1 MLATVHSSALSG
13 IDASSVTVELDL
25 ATGFPTFTIVG
36 LPDTAVNEARERVK
50 SAIRNSGLPFPN
62 NHRII
67 FNLAPADTKKSGPL
81 YDLPIAVALLKAFI
95 PLEVD
100 LNDALFVGELSLDG
114 SLRPVAGIL
123 PITLHAKA
131 SGKKRVFIPLQNAK
145 EAACVS
151 ELEVYPTPTLLSLL
165 DHLTGQQP
173 ITPAPPTKPKASQAN
188 YLYDLQNIR
197 GQHFAKRA
205 LEIAAAGGHNILFHG
220 PPGSGKTLLA
230 RTLPSILPPMT
241 EPEILEVTKIH
252 SIAGNLPGNS
262 GLITARPFRTPHHSA
277 SAVSITGGGG
287 NPKPGEV
294 SLAHRGVLFLDEA
307 PEFPRSVLEHLRQP
321 LEDGHVTIT
330 RVRQTVHYPARFI
343 LVLSQNPCPCG
354 FYGDPNKPCT
364 CTTNQ
369 VQNYQKKLSG
379 PLLDR
384 VDMSV
389 SVPAV
394 PIEELTRPSNA
405 EPSAAVRDRVTI
417 ARAYQT
423 KRLPRRVICNSDMS
437 SSDIKATCNPT
448 RESIDLLQK
457 AATAMHLS
465 ARAYYRT
472 LKVARTIA
480 DLAGSPSI
488 EQAHIAEALQ
498 FREKTSHI

>member
-1 MLATVHSSALSG
+1 MLATVHSAALSG

-25 ATGFPTFTIVG
+25 ATGFPAFTIVG

-50 SAIRNSGLPFPN
+50 SAIRNSDLPFPN

-95 PLEVD
+95 PLEID
-100 LNDALFVGELSLDG
+100 LSDALFVGELSLDG

-123 PITLHAKA
+123 PIALHARA
-131 SGKKRVFIPLQNAK
+131 SGKKRLFVPAANAA

-151 ELEVYPTPTLLSLL
+151 GLNVFPVDSLIALL
-165 DHLTGQQP
+165 DHLSNQQP
-173 ITPAPPTKPKASQAN
+173 ITTAPLTKPQTSVPD
-188 YLYDLQNIR
+188 YPYDLQNIR

-241 EPEILEVTKIH
+241 DSEILEVTKIH
-252 SIAGNLPGNS
+252 SIAGQINGEG
-262 GLITARPFRTPHHSA
+262 GLVTARPFRTPHHSA
-277 SAVSITGGGG
+277 SATSITGGGS

-330 RVRQTVHYPARFI
+330 RVRQTVHYPARFT

-364 CTTNQ
+364 CSTNQ

-384 VDMSV
+384 VDMMV

-394 PIEELTRPSNA
+394 PIEELTGISSA
-405 EPSAAVRDRVTI
+405 EPSAAVRERVTK
-417 ARAYQT
+417 ARELQT
-423 KRLPRRVICNSDMS
+423 KRLPPNVICNADMS
-437 SSDIKATCNPT
+437 SKDIKTTCNPT
-448 RESIDLLQK
+448 KQSIDLLKK

-480 DLAGSPSI
+480 DLAASPSLD
-488 EQAHIAEALQ
+488 QAHVAEALQ
-498 FREKTSHI
+498 FREKTS